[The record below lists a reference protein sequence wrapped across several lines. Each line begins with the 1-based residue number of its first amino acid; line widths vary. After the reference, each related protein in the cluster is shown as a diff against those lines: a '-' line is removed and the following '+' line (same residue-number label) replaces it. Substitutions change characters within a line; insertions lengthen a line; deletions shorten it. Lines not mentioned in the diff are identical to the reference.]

1 MIGLSKRRASLIL
14 KCGICEEYLHS
25 EGGMVITPPDAEGMR
40 DMYYFCEK
48 CFAGA
53 DLR

>member
-1 MIGLSKRRASLIL
+1 MIGISKRRASLIL
-14 KCGICEEYLHS
+14 KCGICEEYLHE

-40 DMYYFCEK
+40 DMYYFCAR

-53 DLR
+53 DLK